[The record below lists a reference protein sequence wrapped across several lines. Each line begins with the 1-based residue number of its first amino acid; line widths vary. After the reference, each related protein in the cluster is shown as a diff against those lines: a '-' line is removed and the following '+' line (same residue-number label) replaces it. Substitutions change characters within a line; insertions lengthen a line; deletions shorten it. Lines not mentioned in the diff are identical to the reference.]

1 MDMKY
6 SNTYDGSGAY
16 LSARDTLVFVGAKT
30 LATNNHSHYSDEK
43 IQKSLFESW
52 KTNST
57 AINARLLRTC
67 HIPEAV
73 TENSIT

>member
-16 LSARDTLVFVGAKT
+16 LSARDTLAFVGAKT

-43 IQKSLFESW
+43 IQKSLFES
-52 KTNST
+52 
-57 AINARLLRTC
+57 
-67 HIPEAV
+67 
-73 TENSIT
+73 